1 MKKKHIL
8 TISFL
13 RQFVWA
19 LRQSRVV
26 LIAAGVWAAEEGT
39 RQDNRYQN
47 KNLKSI
53 SVRLSW
59 VHFDRSAVKF
69 GVAGEKTRDQF
80 DGQTDSLGVKGEWH
94 WNSFPWRQWASLTI
108 PSCISVLRC
117 LDWVQRRRNN
127 LLMTLLRWHQSL
139 SVSFSNGQNP
149 ATRARRKSE
158 IFIWRKCHN
167 SGRWKSKRSET
178 ARITLGYINRK
189 VFPKSAKMW
198 TR

>member
-127 LLMTLLRWHQSL
+127 LLMTLLSWHQSL
-139 SVSFSNGQNP
+139 SVSFSNGQTRRLEHAENRRSSFGVN
-149 ATRARRKSE
+149 ATAQADEKANDPKRRGSLWG
-158 IFIWRKCHN
+158 I
-167 SGRWKSKRSET
+167 
-178 ARITLGYINRK
+178 
-189 VFPKSAKMW
+189 
-198 TR
+198 